1 MAEWT
6 TITTTA
12 EDVIKRFIDRV
23 EEKGASSITYV
34 LRYPENQ
41 GVFYQAGTKYVTE
54 MLSYNGVVERVKE
67 EVERRFGKL
76 QLEKTFG
83 LRVEVWGNEDVMV
96 NIDPGW
102 GTLIIDVVKRQRE

>member
-12 EDVIKRFIDRV
+12 EEVIKRFVDKAA
-23 EEKGASSITYV
+23 EKGASSITYV
-34 LRYPENQ
+34 LRYPESQ
-41 GVFYQAGTKYVTE
+41 GIFYHAGTKYVAE
-54 MLSYNGVVERVKE
+54 MLSYNEVVEKVKG

-76 QLEKTFG
+76 RLEKTIG
-83 LRVEVWGNEDVMV
+83 LRAEVWGNEDVMV

-102 GTLIIDVVKRQRE
+102 GTLIIDVVKRKKE